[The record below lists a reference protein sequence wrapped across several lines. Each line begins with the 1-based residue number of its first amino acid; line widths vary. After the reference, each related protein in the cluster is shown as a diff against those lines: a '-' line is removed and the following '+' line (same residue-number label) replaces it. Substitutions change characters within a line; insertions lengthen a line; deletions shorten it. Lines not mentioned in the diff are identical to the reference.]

1 MVQGPEDA
9 VRHLERDI
17 ASRDGLDYQRFQKA
31 LAVPLGDHIARTS
44 LERDPPDLEA
54 ARRGFLAGGNHP
66 DDVEG
71 LIQLFLRFRRVSFMA
86 DAIAIWTAA
95 DVQIAEL
102 NDLARQVH
110 ERITA
115 GDNGS
120 AELRAVTGRL
130 PALNEHLT
138 EQAERFSAT
147 LGEASRTA
155 RRLVLVVTLLLAAGL
170 TAGGLALTAYMLRQQ
185 SRTERALRESN
196 DRWALAA
203 DAAGLAGSTGTC
215 TAGAQRWTRGRR
227 CCTACRQPPSTW
239 RQKSLSRDAVHPE
252 DAARF
257 RAAMSQS
264 IAHPAPL
271 TIRYRLVLADKGIR
285 HVEAMVS
292 VRRAVNGVGR
302 RMVGI
307 LRDVSD
313 EMQAAQLQLDK
324 QAAERAYRAKS
335 EFLSRVSHEL
345 RTPLNAV
352 LGFTELMQTDDVDTP
367 TLTQRQRLQQ
377 VLEAGRHLL
386 ALINDI
392 LDLGSLDETA
402 ALPVQAVVLAPLLQ
416 ASVNQIE
423 ATARAQQVRVVA
435 ELPGPDVC
443 VQADAR
449 RLEQVFVNLLTNAV
463 KYNRHGGEVQLS
475 CERVG
480 DEVCV
485 TVRDTGP
492 GLRADQIEQMFQ
504 PFNRLGAEFSKVPG
518 NGLGLVIAQQ
528 LVKRMDGKLGVTST
542 EGVGTCVEVRLR
554 AARGAPS
561 VRRPRG
567 RSPLSLK
574 QPRDVAPCAVRR
586 PRGRSR
592 AESRRA
598 AAACTPARAARGSA
612 RRSACSTT
620 SPSFITSTSSAM
632 KRTTARSWLMKM

>member
-1 MVQGPEDA
+1 MPPRVHDNAAALVVHRTLLAGGMVLRKALARGRIRWVVIGPFLAVVALLAGLAVASVDILSAVRAFVGGESLWSKGQKDA
-9 VRHLERDI
+9 VRHLERYI

-31 LAVPLGDHIARTS
+31 LAVPLGDHMARTS
-44 LERDPPDLEA
+44 LEQDPPDLEA

-86 DAIAIWTAA
+86 DAIAIWAAA

-110 ERITA
+110 ARITA

-120 AELRAVTGRL
+120 AQLQAVTGRL
-130 PALNEHLT
+130 PALNEQLT

-185 SRTERALRESN
+185 SQTERALRESN

-203 DAAGLAGSTGTC
+203 DAAGLGLFDWDLHS
-215 TAGAQRWTRGRR
+215 GRATLDAR
-227 CCTACRQPPSTW
+227 AAALYGLPAAAVDVEAS
-239 RQKSLSRDAVHPE
+239 SLSRDAVHPE

-271 TIRYRLVLADKGIR
+271 TIRYRLVLADQGIR

-386 ALINDI
+386 TLINDI
-392 LDLGSLDETA
+392 LDLGSLDENGV
-402 ALPVQAVVLAPLLQ
+402 ALPMQALVLAPLLQ

-423 ATARAQQVRVVA
+423 ETARAQQVRVVA
-435 ELPGPDVC
+435 ELPGPGVC

-463 KYNRHGGEVQLS
+463 KYNRPGGEVQLS

-492 GLRADQIEQMFQ
+492 GLRADQIGQMFQ

-554 AARGAPS
+554 AAPG
-561 VRRPRG
+561 V
-567 RSPLSLK
+567 
-574 QPRDVAPCAVRR
+574 
-586 PRGRSR
+586 
-592 AESRRA
+592 
-598 AAACTPARAARGSA
+598 
-612 RRSACSTT
+612 
-620 SPSFITSTSSAM
+620 
-632 KRTTARSWLMKM
+632 